1 MVLSQMLHDGL
12 EVRVLKAF
20 PELMIL
26 LKGMLAVRT
35 LAWCQRILMET
46 ET

>member
-1 MVLSQMLHDGL
+1 MLHDGL
-12 EVRVLKAF
+12 KVRVLKAF

-35 LAWCQRILMET
+35 LACMVSVHPDGNRAI
-46 ET
+46 